1 MLNDCAEDAPMAP
14 SPEWPLEE
22 SLAGTGLQR
31 FVGHGREQPA
41 QDETAETDE
50 SCEPAWHAPRRW
62 GLSAEAVAH
71 LGDRLYQFWLR
82 FRGGFT
88 TRTRDTSEHAY
99 DYLRAQLTM
108 DTERT
113 FANMDRALNG
123 GDGQALQHF
132 MSHSPWSGQ
141 VGFSQMQAERKAIP
155 ALAHGRTLM
164 LDASA
169 EEKAGTHNAGA

>member
-1 MLNDCAEDAPMAP
+1 MAL
-14 SPEWPLEE
+14 SPERPLEE
-22 SLAGTGLQR
+22 SLAQTGLRR

-41 QDETAETDE
+41 QAETAEAYE
-50 SCEPAWHAPRRW
+50 SCEPALHAPQRW

-113 FANMDRALNG
+113 FANMDRTLNG

-132 MSHSPWSGQ
+132 MSHSPWAGQ
-141 VGFSQMQAERKAIP
+141 GVCNQMQAE
-155 ALAHGRTLM
+155 L
-164 LDASA
+164 
-169 EEKAGTHNAGA
+169 